1 MDSVKNLGDDKHFAE
16 SNNYDIVE
24 VSKVNDKIIK
34 KLLDYLKYDISD
46 SFFISFE
53 SLLKLGNKVPETTIK
68 NIINELD
75 QTHNF
80 KMELF
85 QFILSF
91 IKNGIVEY
99 HLLPQIY
106 SPDFIVRARAVMKI
120 KENNDVRYL
129 KFLLPLLDDPD
140 DSVRWSVIKFLSLH
154 IDNPIIHKELKKH
167 LNKEL
172 NPIISENLKEIFET
186 E

>member
-1 MDSVKNLGDDKHFAE
+1 MDSVKYLGDDKYFAE

-34 KLLDYLKYDISD
+34 RLLNYLKHDISD
-46 SFFISFE
+46 SFFVSFQ

-80 KMELF
+80 KKELF

-91 IKNGIVEY
+91 IKNGTVEY

-120 KENNDVRYL
+120 KENNDIRYL

-140 DSVRWSVIKFLSLH
+140 DSVRWSVIKFLSQH
-154 IDNPIIHKELKKH
+154 IYDPIIHKELKKH

-172 NPIISENLKEIFET
+172 NPIISENLKGVFEM

>member
-1 MDSVKNLGDDKHFAE
+1 MDSVKNLGDD
-16 SNNYDIVE
+16 NNYTESANWDVVE
-24 VSKVNDKIIK
+24 VSKVNDKIIRT
-34 KLLDYLKYDISD
+34 LLDYLKYDISD
-46 SFFISFE
+46 KFFISFE

-68 NIINELD
+68 NIISELD

-80 KMELF
+80 KKELF
-85 QFILSF
+85 QFILNF
-91 IKNGIVEY
+91 IKDETVEY

-140 DSVRWSVIKFLSLH
+140 DSVRWSAIKFLSQH
-154 IDNPIIHKELKKH
+154 IDNPIIHYELKKH
-167 LNKEL
+167 LHKEL
-172 NPIISENLKEIFET
+172 NPIISENLKEVFEMK
-186 E
+186 

>member
-1 MDSVKNLGDDKHFAE
+1 MKNLGDDKHFAE
-16 SNNYDIVE
+16 SNNYHMVE

-68 NIINELD
+68 NIIHELD

-80 KMELF
+80 KKELF

-91 IKNGIVEY
+91 IKNGTVEY

-106 SPDFIVRARAVMKI
+106 SPDFIVRARAVLKI
-120 KENNDVRYL
+120 KENNDIRYL

-140 DSVRWSVIKFLSLH
+140 DSVRWSVIKFLSQH
-154 IDNPIIHKELKKH
+154 VDNPIIHNELKKH

-172 NPIISENLKEIFET
+172 NPIISENLKEVFET